1 MGSSRRSA
9 YEQQLARAAQTQAEE
24 AKKWGELA
32 RPYYEKAMKQIS
44 SQLDEG
50 FGGLPKYVR
59 EAFETMEGQTTEDYA
74 LAGRKAIAQQQQML
88 KQQGITGLNPSALA
102 MQQGLMQENLAIQQ
116 AKALQGLRMQEA
128 MTGLQTSMELINM
141 LKGGGISGAQMGLGY
156 GGQQANILQYLMAQG
171 GGDPWGNALGGA
183 MAGAGAGAQVGG
195 GWGALIG
202 ALLGAYAGYRS

>member
-1 MGSSRRSA
+1 MGTSRRSA
-9 YEQQLARAAQTQAEE
+9 YEQQLARIAQAQAEQ

-59 EAFETMEGQTTEDYA
+59 EAFEAMEGQTTEDYA
-74 LAGRKAIAQQQQML
+74 LAGRKAMAQQLQML
-88 KQQGITGLNPSALA
+88 KQQGITGLNPNALA

-116 AKALQGLRMQEA
+116 AKALQALRMQEA

-141 LKGGGISGAQMGLGY
+141 LKGGGLSGAQMGLGY
-156 GGQQANILQYLMAQG
+156 SGQYANILQYLMSQG
-171 GGDPWGNALGGA
+171 GGDPWGNALAGL
-183 MAGAGAGAQVGG
+183 MAGAGAGARTGSG
-195 GWGALIG
+195 LGAVIG